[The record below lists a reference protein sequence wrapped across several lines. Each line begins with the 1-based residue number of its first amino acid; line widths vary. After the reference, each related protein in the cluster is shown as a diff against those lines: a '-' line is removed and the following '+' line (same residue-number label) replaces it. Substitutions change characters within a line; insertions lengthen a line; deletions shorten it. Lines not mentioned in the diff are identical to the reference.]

1 MSALRALG
9 LGKPIDPP
17 RPTERRKLPE
27 DGLARFL
34 GWFSFGL
41 GVAQLF
47 TPRAVNWLIG
57 VRDDARSRACQRA
70 VGVREL
76 GAAAGIFSQRRP
88 APWIWGRVAG
98 DINDLALLAL
108 GLGKSESRPRT
119 MTAIGSVV
127 AIGITDTVDA
137 VRNTRAIEQD
147 ESADP
152 RRVRETI
159 TVRATREEVYRFW
172 HDFQNFPRFMAH
184 LESVQVMNGRSHWK
198 ATAPAGRTVE
208 WDAEIVEDRP
218 NELISWRTLPNA
230 AVSNTGS
237 VRFAPAPG
245 DRGTE
250 VTVEL
255 RYEPPGG
262 AFVAAAA
269 VITGEHPRQQVRD
282 DLRRFKQVV
291 ETGSVVRSEGS
302 PEGMLSRRMI
312 NQRPAQPLPEPAH
325 AQSR

>member
-1 MSALRALG
+1 MTALRIPG

-41 GVAQLF
+41 GISQLF

-57 VRDDARSRACQRA
+57 VRDDTRSRACQRL
-70 VGVREL
+70 VGVREVT
-76 GAAAGIFSQRRP
+76 AAAGIFSQRRP
-88 APWIWGRVAG
+88 APWLWSRVAG
-98 DINDLALLAL
+98 DINDLALLAI
-108 GLGKSESRPRT
+108 GLRKSESRPRT
-119 MTAIGSVV
+119 IVAIGSVV
-127 AIGITDTVDA
+127 GIGIADTVDA
-137 VRNTRAIEQD
+137 MRNTRAVERDQ
-147 ESADP
+147 SDP
-152 RRVRETI
+152 RRVRESI
-159 TVRATREEVYRFW
+159 TVRAAPEEVYRFW

-198 ATAPAGRTVE
+198 ATAPAGRTIE

-218 NELISWRTLPNA
+218 NQLISWRTLPNA
-230 AVSNTGS
+230 TVSNAGS

-245 DRGTE
+245 NRGTE

-262 AFVAAAA
+262 TFAAAA
-269 VITGEHPRQQVRD
+269 AALTGEHPRQQVRD
-282 DLRRFKQVV
+282 DLRRFKQVL
-291 ETGSVVRSEGS
+291 ETGTVVVSEGS
-302 PEGMLSRRMI
+302 PEGMLSRRMF
-312 NQRPAQPLPEPAH
+312 NQRPAQPLPEAAQ